1 MGSNGQRLPTAME
14 LSLHKANRDRQVQ
27 QALMEQRQISA
38 GYSLNGQPANVSDL
52 KLYFYLLIIFFCL
65 YLDLGWMV

>member
-27 QALMEQRQISA
+27 QALMEQRQLSA
-38 GYSLNGQPANVSDL
+38 GYSLNGQPANVSFL
-52 KLYFYLLIIFFCL
+52 FF
-65 YLDLGWMV
+65 